1 MTMLDVAVVGAGPAG
16 SWTAYCLARRGARV
30 LLIDPSHPREKPCG
44 GGVTGRALA
53 LVAPALSGFDLP
65 TRVIRRARFIDSGRH
80 TSAAVALDVPAV
92 EFPPDL
98 VVASRS
104 DFDGALLAAAREAGA
119 EFLAARVSD
128 VIGAGGGFEIHT
140 AAGARSARYLVGA
153 DGANSLTRRRMA
165 APFSREELSVA
176 TGWFAHGPVN
186 DEIVIELIADPPG
199 YIWSFPRPTHLA
211 IGICAEL
218 SAGVTAFA
226 LRERVREWI
235 RATGLAPGARL
246 QPYSWPIPSL
256 TEDDFLDLT
265 VGGAPGWFLVGDAA
279 GLVDPITREGI
290 YFALA
295 SAERAADAIASGR
308 PYMCEMYEDRVREE
322 LGVELARA
330 AHLKARFFTPSFT
343 ALTIDAIARS
353 EPIRRVM
360 ADLIAGRQRYDTLKW
375 RLVRTFELGVAF
387 TLWRHFLD
395 T

>member
-44 GGVTGRALA
+44 GGVTARALA
-53 LVAPALSGFDLP
+53 LVAPALSGFNLP
-65 TRVIRRARFIDSGRH
+65 TRVIRRARFIDSGRN

-104 DFDGALLAAAREAGA
+104 DFDGALLAAAREAGV
-119 EFLAARVSD
+119 EFLPARVSD
-128 VIGAGGGFEIHT
+128 VIGAGDGFEIHT
-140 AAGARSARYLVGA
+140 AAGPRSARYLVGA

-165 APFSREELSVA
+165 APFGREQLSVA
-176 TGWFAHGPVN
+176 TGWFAYGAES
-186 DEIVIELIADPPG
+186 DEIVIELVADPPG

-218 SAGVTAFA
+218 TAGVTALA

-256 TEDDFLDLT
+256 TEDDFLDLA

-308 PYMCEMYEDRVREE
+308 PYLCEMYEDRVREE

-375 RLVRTFELGVAF
+375 RLVRTCELGVAF